1 MLSRAFARLRE
12 NTTSEPPLTTKGKPM
27 AKTANPL
34 AVSVTPFADIQKL
47 TQSETAVRIVV
58 EGNAANRAF
67 INVAKLGLHLES
79 MLKPGQT
86 LGGVIIKLAK
96 VPAGDR
102 RRIKSTIDNARQAM
116 RVWKELVPDGHINE
130 GEFDRFTYYDC
141 VAINRVMSGVAKQQ
155 LSASAVALMIH
166 ASPDRWHEDFDSL
179 ATHGETVGDRE
190 LRLAEE
196 ARKRQAAATGESTT
210 PTESAATP
218 PVDKS
223 DESTS
228 GKADTAASNN
238 ASSAVPT
245 NDKVVQF
252 ERPTADTVLQLLR
265 AAEVQIMELSPSE
278 VAKVAPAIAELNELV
293 QEQVKAA
300 AAPSK
305 KVAAARKAKIAKPA
319 EKAA

>member
-1 MLSRAFARLRE
+1 
-12 NTTSEPPLTTKGKPM
+12 M

-47 TQSETAVRIVV
+47 TQGETAVRIVV
-58 EGNAANRAF
+58 EGNTANRAF

-79 MLKPGQT
+79 TLKPGQT

-102 RRIKSTIDNARQAM
+102 RRVKSTIDNARQAM

-141 VAINRVMSGVAKQQ
+141 VAINRVMSGAAKQQ
-155 LSASAVALMIH
+155 LSAAAVALMIH
-166 ASPDRWHEDFDSL
+166 ASPDQWHEDFDSL
-179 ATHGETVGDRE
+179 ATHGETVADRE

-196 ARKRQAAATGESTT
+196 ARKRQAAPTGESTA
-210 PTESAATP
+210 PTESAGMP
-218 PVDKS
+218 PVVKS
-223 DESTS
+223 DKSTS

-238 ASSAVPT
+238 ASSAEPM

-252 ERPTADTVLQLLR
+252 KQPTADTVLQLLR

-293 QEQVKAA
+293 QEQVKGA

-305 KVAAARKAKIAKPA
+305 KVAATRKAKIAKPA
-319 EKAA
+319 KKAA

>member
-1 MLSRAFARLRE
+1 
-12 NTTSEPPLTTKGKPM
+12 M

-47 TQSETAVRIVV
+47 TQGETAVRIVV
-58 EGNAANRAF
+58 EGNTANRAF

-79 MLKPGQT
+79 TLKPAQT

-102 RRIKSTIDNARQAM
+102 RRVKSTIDNARQAM
-116 RVWKELVPDGHINE
+116 RVWKELVPNGNITE
-130 GEFDRFTYYDC
+130 EEFDRFTYYDC
-141 VAINRVMSGVAKQQ
+141 VAINRVMSGAAKQQ
-155 LSASAVALMIH
+155 LSAAAVALMIH
-166 ASPDRWHEDFDSL
+166 ASPDQWHEDLDSL
-179 ATHGETVGDRE
+179 ATHGETVADRE
-190 LRLAEE
+190 LRLAED
-196 ARKRQAAATGESTT
+196 ARKRQAAPTGESTAA
-210 PTESAATP
+210 TESAGMP
-218 PVDKS
+218 SVVKS
-223 DESTS
+223 DKSTS

-238 ASSAVPT
+238 ASSAEPT

-252 ERPTADTVLQLLR
+252 KQPTADTVLQLLR

-293 QEQVKAA
+293 QEQVKGA

-305 KVAAARKAKIAKPA
+305 KVAATRKAKIAKPA
-319 EKAA
+319 KKAA